1 MAKTKHIRSC
11 AFLLT
16 EAGEGEWKY
25 LSNFLGF
32 PYLLFGRDGS
42 DIMGYVES
50 KNPNIYLKK
59 MFPRAEITS
68 GNKLVEIE
76 RKIRTLVHV
85 EKGSKTD
92 KRCSKCKQV
101 IAVNSDK
108 IKKVAETPA
117 VGEVSHGKH
126 EEGVVLEMTSHVH
139 VLDTS
144 L

>member
-1 MAKTKHIRSC
+1 MAKTTSVRSC

-25 LSNFLGF
+25 LTNFVGF
-32 PYLLFGRDGS
+32 PYLLFGRDGN

-50 KNPNIYLKK
+50 KNPNLYLKK

-68 GNKLVEIE
+68 GNKLTEIE
-76 RKIRTLVHV
+76 RKIKTLVHV
-85 EKGSKTD
+85 EKGNKTD

-101 IAVNSDK
+101 IAQPKDK
-108 IKKVAETPA
+108 IKKVTETPA
-117 VGEVSHGKH
+117 VEEVSDGKN
-126 EEGVVLEMTSHVH
+126 EEGVILEMTSHVH